1 MFLKKLFVYDNES
14 LFNILDEIKK
24 YLNFNP
30 IKVDANDLENKIFKT
45 ETDFL
50 VISKKKKEN
59 FEYQLILEETPIR
72 IEKLIQIINLKFLKY
87 RFNSQSRINI
97 GNYTLNL
104 NSREIFKGKLFL
116 KLTEREINLILYLY
130 ESNQAVKIEKLQKE
144 VWSYGSELE
153 THTVETHIYRL
164 RKKIKDKFKDDNFI
178 SSTNS
183 GYKINWKKKT

>member
-183 GYKINWKKKT
+183 GYKIN